1 MQGVGEWEPEQ
12 PEAWASCR
20 PGWLLASARLPQL
33 KMRWTGL
40 LPPWSLSSSPAPGQ
54 GTSLH
59 AQSRRAGS
67 SWRQL
72 SFSCHGS
79 SQGHGDGSKILQ
91 TRVLDQAW
99 DQKSSQLLQ
108 MLGKKKRQ
116 KKKLYFPKPVK
127 RCSGSFHPPPL
138 PQLALGSIQVVERK
152 TGTLKR
158 KWAFFSLLFFGVEK
172 SEILRETFMWF
183 LFLWISRERI

>member
-1 MQGVGEWEPEQ
+1 MQGVGEREPEQ

-20 PGWLLASARLPQL
+20 PGRLLASARLPQL

-40 LPPWSLSSSPAPGQ
+40 LPPWSLSSSSPAPGQ

-59 AQSRRAGS
+59 AQSLRAGS

-72 SFSCHGS
+72 SFSCHSS

-108 MLGKKKRQ
+108 MLGKKKA
-116 KKKLYFPKPVK
+116 KKSYIFQNLWSVV
-127 RCSGSFHPPPL
+127 
-138 PQLALGSIQVVERK
+138 LAPS
-152 TGTLKR
+152 
-158 KWAFFSLLFFGVEK
+158 
-172 SEILRETFMWF
+172 ILRLYPSWHWAQFRW
-183 LFLWISRERI
+183 